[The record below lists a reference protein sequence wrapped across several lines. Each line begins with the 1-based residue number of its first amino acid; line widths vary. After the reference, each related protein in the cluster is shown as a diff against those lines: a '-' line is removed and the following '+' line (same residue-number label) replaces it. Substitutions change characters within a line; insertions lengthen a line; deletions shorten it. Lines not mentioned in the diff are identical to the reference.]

1 MATQLYNARE
11 PLDIFELQRWLGH
24 ASPESTRHYVEITP
38 TKLAGSLEKAG
49 YFERNRRMIS
59 VLIDQN
65 VITAGQAAEGKP
77 WRYYDLGH
85 GLCSYDFFEQCPHR
99 MACAKCS
106 FYLPKSS
113 SEAQY
118 VEGQRNLLRLMQ
130 EIPLTESERAAVE
143 DGVEAMKKLTDS
155 LRNVAS
161 PDMDNKRR

>member
-1 MATQLYNARE
+1 M
-11 PLDIFELQRWLGH
+11 
-24 ASPESTRHYVEITP
+24 
-38 TKLAGSLEKAG
+38 
-49 YFERNRRMIS
+49 
-59 VLIDQN
+59 LIDQN

-143 DGVEAMKKLTDS
+143 DGVEAMKKTYGLTAKCGIT
-155 LRNVAS
+155 RYG
-161 PDMDNKRR
+161 